1 MENESME
8 FALLAWRDEGKWRVS
23 QLSDDSTSDIGIVL
37 DALRAQQVDG
47 GAIAMLSVDD
57 QFFILIRQIGARMQM
72 VLSDVIS
79 ALDYEI
85 AAEVLELLDLEAPAE
100 DDADEP
106 AGDLNIFADL
116 GLDAMELQFIC
127 DDDEMFPDEQL
138 EVIARRIGF
147 GDQFIEVIDKL

>member
-8 FALLAWRDEGKWRVS
+8 FALLAWRDDGQWRAS
-23 QLSDDSTSDIGIVL
+23 QLSDDATTDIGVAL

-47 GAIAMLSVDD
+47 GAIAMLAVDD
-57 QFFILIRQIGARMQM
+57 QFFILIRQIGSRMQM
-72 VLSDVIS
+72 VLSDVMS

-85 AAEVLELLDLEAPAE
+85 AAEVLELLDLELPEE

-106 AGDLNIFADL
+106 AGDLNIFTDL
-116 GLDAMELQFIC
+116 GLDAMELQLIC

-138 EVIARRIGF
+138 EVIARRVGF
-147 GDQFIEVIDKL
+147 GDQFVELIDKL